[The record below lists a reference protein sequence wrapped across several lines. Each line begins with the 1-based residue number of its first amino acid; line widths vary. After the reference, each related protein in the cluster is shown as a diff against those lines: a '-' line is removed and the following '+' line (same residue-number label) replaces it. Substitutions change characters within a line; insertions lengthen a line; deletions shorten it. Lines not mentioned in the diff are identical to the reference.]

1 MTEARE
7 ENQSGSFRDDP
18 WTFTGDFSSLRR
30 IDVARDA
37 QTWTVFLADGN
48 DRRNGSLVE
57 FFVENYARDHV
68 KRSRLALNSGSLL

>member
-37 QTWTVFLADGN
+37 QTWTVFLATLMTDETVHLSN
-48 DRRNGSLVE
+48 
-57 FFVENYARDHV
+57 ENYARDQV
-68 KRSRLALNSGSLL
+68 ERSRLALHSGSLL